1 MSNNPKLT
9 VLFEKL
15 RGKTFEIDK
24 EMVSIGRKDENDIC
38 LKDGSVSGHHADI
51 YKVENED
58 GTVVYVLR
66 DNGSSNGTRIN
77 SVPVEEQVLKNN
89 DLIMFGSVEVLF
101 DSNDGSSMDSTATSV
116 SRLTHTIDL
125 SSIDGSLSTTPA
137 LTSLNPLAL
146 AEEKKRKMTHLII
159 IAVCIAAGK
168 YDLDP
173 VRSFYTQKFNR
184 RDLCPET
191 KIKWKTKRKKT
202 AAEIPSGI
210 TSVLHKLPSSG

>member
-159 IAVCIAAGK
+159 IAVCIAAGIGA
-168 YDLDP
+168 L
-173 VRSFYTQKFNR
+173 
-184 RDLCPET
+184 
-191 KIKWKTKRKKT
+191 
-202 AAEIPSGI
+202 AAVVWMVKAIMS
-210 TSVLHKLPSSG
+210 K

>member
-24 EMVSIGRKDENDIC
+24 DVVSIGRKDENDIC
-38 LKDGSVSGHHADI
+38 LKDGSVSGRHAEI

-58 GTVVYVLR
+58 GSVAYLLR

-77 SVPVEEQVLKNN
+77 SLPVEEQVLKNN
-89 DLIMFGSVEVLF
+89 DLIMFGSVEVLY

-146 AEEKKRKMTHLII
+146 AEEKKRKVTHLVII
-159 IAVCIAAGK
+159 IICILAGLGALAAVIWMVKAIMSK
-168 YDLDP
+168 
-173 VRSFYTQKFNR
+173 
-184 RDLCPET
+184 
-191 KIKWKTKRKKT
+191 
-202 AAEIPSGI
+202 
-210 TSVLHKLPSSG
+210 

>member
-58 GTVVYVLR
+58 GTVAYVLR
-66 DNGSSNGTRIN
+66 AHGSRHGTRIN

-146 AEEKKRKMTHLII
+146 AEEKKRKMTHLVI
-159 IAVCIAAGK
+159 IAVCIAAGIGA
-168 YDLDP
+168 L
-173 VRSFYTQKFNR
+173 
-184 RDLCPET
+184 
-191 KIKWKTKRKKT
+191 
-202 AAEIPSGI
+202 AAVVWMVKAIMS
-210 TSVLHKLPSSG
+210 K